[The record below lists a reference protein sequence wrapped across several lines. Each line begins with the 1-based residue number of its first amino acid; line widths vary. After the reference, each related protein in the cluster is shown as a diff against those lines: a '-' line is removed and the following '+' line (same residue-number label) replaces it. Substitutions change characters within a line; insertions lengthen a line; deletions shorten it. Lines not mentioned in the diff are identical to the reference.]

1 MYANTI
7 MVLMVK
13 SLSGKNKRQEMSD
26 TDDRINRIEDKID
39 AITEK
44 LNSLQTFQEV
54 TKQLAKH
61 RNNDVKVVLAVSSI
75 VNGFLVL
82 FVSLHLI

>member
-1 MYANTI
+1 
-7 MVLMVK
+7 MVK

>member
-1 MYANTI
+1 MCANI
-7 MVLMVK
+7 MAVLME
-13 SLSGKNKRQEMSD
+13 KNLNGEKDKMGD
-26 TDDRINRIEDKID
+26 TDDRINRIEAKID
-39 AITEK
+39 TITEK

-82 FVSLHLI
+82 FISLHLI

>member
-1 MYANTI
+1 MCATI
-7 MVLMVK
+7 TVALTEK
-13 SLSGKNKRQEMSD
+13 NSNGEKNKMGD
-26 TDDRINRIEDKID
+26 TDDRINRIEVKID

-82 FVSLHLI
+82 FISLHLI

>member
-1 MYANTI
+1 MCANT
-7 MVLMVK
+7 MKALME
-13 SLSGKNKRQEMSD
+13 KNLNGEKDKMGD
-26 TDDRINRIEDKID
+26 TDDRINRIEIKID

-82 FVSLHLI
+82 FISLHLI

>member
-1 MYANTI
+1 MCANI
-7 MVLMVK
+7 MAVLTEK
-13 SLSGKNKRQEMSD
+13 NSNGEKNKMGD
-26 TDDRINRIEDKID
+26 TDDRINRIETKID

-44 LNSLQTFQEV
+44 INSLQTVQEV

-61 RNNDVKVVLAVSSI
+61 RNNDVKVVLAVSYI

>member
-1 MYANTI
+1 MCANI
-7 MVLMVK
+7 MAVLTEK
-13 SLSGKNKRQEMSD
+13 NSNGEKNKMGD
-26 TDDRINRIEDKID
+26 TDDRINRIEAKID
-39 AITEK
+39 TITEK

>member
-1 MYANTI
+1 MCATI
-7 MVLMVK
+7 TVALME
-13 SLSGKNKRQEMSD
+13 KNLNGEKDKMGD
-26 TDDRINRIEDKID
+26 TDDRINRIEIKID